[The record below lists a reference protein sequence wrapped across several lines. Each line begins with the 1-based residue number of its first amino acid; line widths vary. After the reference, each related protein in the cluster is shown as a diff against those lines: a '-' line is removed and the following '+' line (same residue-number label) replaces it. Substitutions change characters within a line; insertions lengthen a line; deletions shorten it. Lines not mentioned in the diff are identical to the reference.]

1 VEDTTVVDEAV
12 KHTSVCIKTTPIG
25 MLKKIEV
32 VFDSSEVLGALAT
45 CTPVFDSSEVLGALA
60 TPPTRSIY
68 QCRSISGYH
77 KLAIRCSLTNEHK
90 ISSLKF
96 CHFSLVELLEDTE
109 WVKS

>member
-45 CTPVFDSSEVLGALA
+45 CTP
-60 TPPTRSIY
+60 PTWSIY

-77 KLAIRCSLTNEHK
+77 KLAIRCSLTNEHQ